1 MKINDVIVEQIE
13 DKATAKDK
21 NGTNYTYNAAT
32 NSWTNSKTGQ
42 VATGLLAQ
50 QLAQQHGYDV
60 DGSTPKK
67 PGIVQRAKDYFSGK
81 TQGIAQA
88 TRGDKDASIGKKIAG
103 IAGAAL
109 GGALAGGK
117 PQVQGPQH
125 SELPIEIK
133 AQVDNLTKQ
142 EKNYLMDKLGQIDTS
157 KRGADNVQLV
167 RGGA

>member
-1 MKINDVIVEQIE
+1 MKINDVIVEQIA

-21 NGTNYTYNAAT
+21 NGNVYTYTAAT
-32 NSWTNSKTGQ
+32 NSWTNKDGQ

-50 QLAQQHGYDV
+50 QLAQQHGYDI

-67 PGIVQRAKDYFSGK
+67 PGIVQRAKNYFSGK
-81 TQGIAQA
+81 TQGMAQA

-103 IAGAAL
+103 IAGAAI

-125 SELPIEIK
+125 TELPIEIK

-167 RGGA
+167 RGGN